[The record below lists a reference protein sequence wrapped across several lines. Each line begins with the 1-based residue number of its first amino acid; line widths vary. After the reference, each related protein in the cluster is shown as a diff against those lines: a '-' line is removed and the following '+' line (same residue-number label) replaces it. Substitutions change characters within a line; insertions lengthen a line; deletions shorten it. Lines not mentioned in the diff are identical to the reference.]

1 MGKWPYWK
9 YFSKDFFDHPPSLVI
24 FASFLSDFSS
34 FLSDMSSR
42 EGRKA
47 FSRKFMESFSPK
59 KYWILLHIAFQF
71 PIWCRKEDFFL
82 FYQLQID
89 DKWQL
94 TILKSL
100 LNSDVS
106 NTILL
111 NIEGTRISIKLEH
124 VHLLVIELEHPIF
137 GFERTKIEH

>member
-47 FSRKFMESFSPK
+47 FSRKFMESFPPK

-82 FYQLQID
+82 SCQLQID

-94 TILKSL
+94 TIF
-100 LNSDVS
+100 NHYS
-106 NTILL
+106 NYLSRYLCERT
-111 NIEGTRISIKLEH
+111 N
-124 VHLLVIELEHPIF
+124 
-137 GFERTKIEH
+137 FERIQFLKIWLQHVVGVESNE